1 MELRLNETP
10 FRTTAAPATA
20 EDGYRPV
27 SYWQETVTLT
37 PGDPLREQLA
47 CDVVIVGG
55 GYTGLSVAYHLKQY
69 RPALEV
75 VVLERA
81 VVGHGASG
89 RNGGFAMPLL
99 GWDLLQTVKTIG
111 EEPAAAAYRMMYD
124 AVAHVKQLVAE
135 HHIDCDLESTGYLM
149 INTAPAREGHARAE
163 CAIARKLGF
172 DHTWVDRDGLGEYI
186 RCPQFRSG
194 VFDPHPCIINPAKL
208 ARGLKSVVEAMGVRV
223 YEQTPVTKLDAADLV
238 RVETPEGGV
247 QATQAVLSVNG
258 YGGALGFMASR
269 IIPVHTYIVL
279 TEPLSKV
286 QLEAIGWHK
295 KRTSLET
302 ARNCIHYFR
311 LTADHRIAFGG
322 EDVALY
328 PGGAFRDAD
337 PAIFE
342 ALKKR
347 FAQYFPVLRDVAFT
361 HQWGGTLGV
370 TLDMFPTFGQSGPK
384 GNVFHAAGYSGHG
397 VALSNYAG
405 RILAPEILAAA
416 GITELPEPLPRPF
429 FYNRNPQWLPP
440 DPLRYAGLQA
450 YRFLLRAQDRWQG
463 V

>member
-1 MELRLNETP
+1 VD
-10 FRTTAAPATA
+10 PAGA
-20 EDGYRPV
+20 YQPV
-27 SYWQETVTLT
+27 SYWQQTVPLT
-37 PGDPLREQLA
+37 PGLPLRERLD
-47 CDVVIVGG
+47 CDVAIIGG
-55 GYTGLSVAYHLKQY
+55 GYTGLSVAYHLKRY
-69 RPALEV
+69 HPSLDVA
-75 VVLERA
+75 VLERA

-99 GWDLLQTVKTIG
+99 GWDLLQTAKAVG
-111 EEPAAAAYRMMYD
+111 EETAGAAYRMMYD
-124 AVAHVKQLVAE
+124 AVAHVKAIVAE
-135 HHIDCDLESTGYLM
+135 HQIACDLEATGYLM
-149 INTAPAREGHARAE
+149 INTAPVREAHARAE
-163 CAIARKLGF
+163 CELARRLGF
-172 DHTWVDRDGLGEYI
+172 DHQWVAQDGLGEYI

-223 YEQTPVTKLDAADLV
+223 YEQTPVTKLSAGAPV
-238 RVETPEGGV
+238 QIETTEGALR
-247 QATQAVLSVNG
+247 ATQVVLAVNG
-258 YGGALGFMASR
+258 YGGALGFMESK
-269 IIPVHTYIVL
+269 ILPVHTYIVL

-295 KRTSLET
+295 KRASLET

-311 LTADHRIAFGG
+311 LTADNRIAFGG

-370 TLDMFPTFGQSGPK
+370 TLDMFPSFGQSGPN

-416 GITELPEPLPRPF
+416 GIKDLPEAIPRPF
-429 FYNRNPQWLPP
+429 FYGRSPQWLPP
-440 DPLRYAGLQA
+440 DPFRYLGLQA
-450 YRFLLRAQDRWQG
+450 YRYLLRAQDRWQG